1 MTNQVEAEQDCGDQE
16 ARHADEQAPNAAGV
30 VQPGVVGA
38 QDADEVDEVKSL
50 KNLVN
55 RWNEKK
61 HLQPK
66 NWTFNATLEI
76 GFSNC
81 GCILQ

>member
-1 MTNQVEAEQDCGDQE
+1 MPPSLGNLYKEKGSEPRLKYVLSKKVANQVEAQQDSGDQE
-16 ARHADEQAPNAAGV
+16 ACHADEQAPNAARV

-55 RWNEKK
+55 R
-61 HLQPK
+61 
-66 NWTFNATLEI
+66 
-76 GFSNC
+76 
-81 GCILQ
+81 